1 MVAFSIILW
10 YYLFMTDKLLPI
22 REAVKYLNLSKATLN
37 RWQAKGML
45 KPVYTPGGHRR
56 YLEFDLRAVMGL
68 KDIVEKN
75 APLRSI
81 VYARVST
88 HKQEDA
94 GDLQRQKE
102 RLVTHAV
109 ERGYSIVAVLTEVA
123 SGLNENR
130 SQLRKALKQIA
141 DKQADI
147 LLIENRDRLARFGFG
162 YLDLFVS
169 TFGGQI
175 EVMEA
180 VTDKSPNEEL
190 VEDLIA
196 IVTSFSA
203 RIYGKCGG
211 KRVAENVSQTLKG
224 ALDHDFGDDDLSDA
238 A

>member
-1 MVAFSIILW
+1 M
-10 YYLFMTDKLLPI
+10 
-22 REAVKYLNLSKATLN
+22 
-37 RWQAKGML
+37 
-45 KPVYTPGGHRR
+45 
-56 YLEFDLRAVMGL
+56 
-68 KDIVEKN
+68 
-75 APLRSI
+75 
-81 VYARVST
+81 
-88 HKQEDA
+88 
-94 GDLQRQKE
+94 
-102 RLVTHAV
+102 
-109 ERGYSIVAVLTEVA
+109 TEVA
-123 SGLNENR
+123 SGLNEDR

-211 KRVAENVSQTLKG
+211 KRVAENVSQTLRG
-224 ALDHDFGDDDLSDA
+224 ALDHDSGDDDSSDA